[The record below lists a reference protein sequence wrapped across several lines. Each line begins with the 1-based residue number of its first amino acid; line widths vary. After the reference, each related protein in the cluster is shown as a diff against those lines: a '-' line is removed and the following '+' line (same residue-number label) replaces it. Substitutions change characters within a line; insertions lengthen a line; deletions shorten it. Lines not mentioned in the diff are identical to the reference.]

1 MICNIDYIDPSN
13 NQFILKDFNNLNK
26 KNNNIKYDTIN
37 IIKNMIN
44 NFDKKIIESFCNHN
58 KNNNYFIIIIL
69 FILFILFLKF
79 IM

>member
-13 NQFILKDFNNLNK
+13 NQFILNNFNNQNNK
-26 KNNNIKYDTIN
+26 NIKNDTTN

-44 NFDKKIIESFCNHN
+44 NFNKKIELFCNHN
-58 KNNNYFIIIIL
+58 NNNNYFIIIIL
-69 FILFILFLKF
+69 FILFFKF

>member
-13 NQFILKDFNNLNK
+13 NQFILKDFNHLNQK
-26 KNNNIKYDTIN
+26 
-37 IIKNMIN
+37 N

-69 FILFILFLKF
+69 FILFILFLNF
-79 IM
+79 LCNIS